1 MATRKTAD
9 VAKPE
14 KQSVFTVSLDKSFT
28 GLNVREKPTMDSDI
42 VAVIPDGAKVK
53 SDTTKKAKSGWIA
66 VYGGGYVLS
75 EYLK

>member
-1 MATRKTAD
+1 MAARKTAD

-14 KQSVFTVSLDKSFT
+14 EQSVFTVSLDKGFS
-28 GLNVREKPTMDSDI
+28 GLNVRQKPDTKSDV

-53 SDTTKKAKSGWIA
+53 TDLSKKTKSGWIA